1 MRIPKAWTFHPTS
14 ERKYGFSELR
24 ALGTRERAGV
34 WYAQEVIRRWVL
46 FDDGSAARE
55 RLGAVFCCCGAPER
69 TERWAQDMAQGTVKW
84 FSEDKG
90 YGFISPDEGGEDLFV
105 HYSGIVGNGFKAL
118 EEGEKVTYEA
128 TQGRKGMQAENVSK
142 L

>member
-1 MRIPKAWTFHPTS
+1 
-14 ERKYGFSELR
+14 
-24 ALGTRERAGV
+24 
-34 WYAQEVIRRWVL
+34 
-46 FDDGSAARE
+46 
-55 RLGAVFCCCGAPER
+55 
-69 TERWAQDMAQGTVKW
+69 MAQGTVKW
-84 FSEDKG
+84 FNEDKG

-128 TQGRKGMQAENVSK
+128 TQSRKGMQAENVSK